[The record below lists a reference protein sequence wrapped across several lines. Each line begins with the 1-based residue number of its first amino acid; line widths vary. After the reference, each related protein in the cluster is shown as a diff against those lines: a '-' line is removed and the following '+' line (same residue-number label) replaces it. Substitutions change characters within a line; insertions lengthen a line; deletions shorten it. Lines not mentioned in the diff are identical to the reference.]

1 MTKEKLIVLDLTKT
15 IYTLPKEIQKKIY
28 EYLEFIRGVYTV
40 CDSFSKKSRVGILL
54 HIVDSSPSKVNDQEE
69 NVISE
74 IDSPWN
80 ISFRRRLKPR
90 SLTF

>member
-1 MTKEKLIVLDLTKT
+1 MTKEKFTVLDLTKT

-40 CDSFSKKSRVGILL
+40 CDSFSNKSRVGILL
-54 HIVDSSPSKVNDQEE
+54 HIVDTLPYDQQDEHIPGTDSSWS
-69 NVISE
+69 IS
-74 IDSPWN
+74 S
-80 ISFRRRLKPR
+80 RRRLKPR